1 MVKIWKE
8 TTQNFKCRKWKR
20 ARVFCVNFPR
30 FHTITSLQARE
41 AVEMRAQV
49 ERKIAS
55 KEKEAK
61 ERQLRALA
69 EEARNKRAGI
79 KRDDKGTQV
88 CDDVTRISGSLV
100 FDHDVVVVCFSI
112 STCVSVQ
119 LMSL

>member
-1 MVKIWKE
+1 M
-8 TTQNFKCRKWKR
+8 
-20 ARVFCVNFPR
+20 FCVNFPR